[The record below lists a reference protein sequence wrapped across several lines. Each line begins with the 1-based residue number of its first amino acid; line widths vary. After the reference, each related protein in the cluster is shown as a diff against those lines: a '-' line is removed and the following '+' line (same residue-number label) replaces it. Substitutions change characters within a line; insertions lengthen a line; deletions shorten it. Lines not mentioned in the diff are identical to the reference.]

1 MSVFR
6 TLAKVRKST
15 ARMEIARTELARSS
29 GVLLDR
35 GMEYPLTTLS
45 GFAGLGA
52 VAGALKLHPF
62 HLPAMSGLIGTGLSE
77 LAIHGVRLMSEIGLG
92 NGAPAG
98 R

>member
-1 MSVFR
+1 MSVFK
-6 TLAKVRKST
+6 TFAKVRTSS
-15 ARMEIARTELARSS
+15 ARMQLARAELARSS

-62 HLPAMSGLIGTGLSE
+62 HLPAMSGLIGTSLSE

-92 NGAPAG
+92 DGAPTG